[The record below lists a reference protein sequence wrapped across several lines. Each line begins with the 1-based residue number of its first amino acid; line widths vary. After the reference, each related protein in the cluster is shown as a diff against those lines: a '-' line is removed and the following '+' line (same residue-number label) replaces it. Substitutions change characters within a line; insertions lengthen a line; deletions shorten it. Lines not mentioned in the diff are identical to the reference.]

1 MRSHEKKKITSFRK
15 PSMWND
21 TERNILHSRQ
31 YLWASTGFPRHGHK
45 CRMFRKVSVDIGLK
59 GERSCNLS
67 IIIAFLPMV
76 WVFSV
81 FSIKKKLKI
90 GNVNSW
96 IVLRECFIYKNK
108 AAFFFSLSRLSSDVE
123 MTSKGLS
130 RRATSPA
137 RLNADWSHA
146 RLLLS
151 FLFVLHFVYRFLMH
165 TTVLSNGSITDQV
178 G

>member
-1 MRSHEKKKITSFRK
+1 
-15 PSMWND
+15 
-21 TERNILHSRQ
+21 
-31 YLWASTGFPRHGHK
+31 
-45 CRMFRKVSVDIGLK
+45 
-59 GERSCNLS
+59 
-67 IIIAFLPMV
+67 MV

-137 RLNADWSHA
+137 RLNAD
-146 RLLLS
+146 
-151 FLFVLHFVYRFLMH
+151 
-165 TTVLSNGSITDQV
+165 
-178 G
+178 